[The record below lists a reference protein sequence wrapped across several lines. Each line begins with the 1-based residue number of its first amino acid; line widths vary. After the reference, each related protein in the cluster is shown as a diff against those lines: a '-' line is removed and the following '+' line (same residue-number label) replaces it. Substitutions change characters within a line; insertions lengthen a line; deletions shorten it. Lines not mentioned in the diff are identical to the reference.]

1 MDSLKPQLPKIS
13 NEDRTPLVD
22 VLLELL
28 AWQQIQI
35 DKLEHEILKLK
46 GETTKPKIK
55 PSKMEEET
63 AEEGDGNGNDSAKS
77 KKDKGPKRSKTEH
90 LKIDVTV
97 NIHPDKIPEGSI
109 FKGYRGV
116 VIQNIKFETFNTC
129 YRLAQYETTDGSYVS
144 GQLPDGLN
152 GCHFGNDLISFIL
165 YQYHHQHVTQ
175 PLLLK
180 QLQDL
185 GVDIS
190 SGRLSQFIT
199 DGLEVFHD
207 EKDQLLQAGLSVSH
221 YVHTDDTGARH
232 DGKNGYCT
240 HIGNELFAWFSSTE
254 SKSRINFL
262 SCLSQGSDYF
272 YVLNAGAFA
281 YMEQQKLPPILLAR
295 LELEIA
301 GEVVCSLPLPANN
314 SGRFIAT

>member
-13 NEDRTPLVD
+13 NKDRTPLVD

-28 AWQQIQI
+28 AWQQVQI
-35 DKLEHEILKLK
+35 DKLEQEILKLK

-55 PSKMEEET
+55 PSKMDEDFAEDDEEN
-63 AEEGDGNGNDSAKS
+63 GDDSDKS

-90 LKIDVTV
+90 LKIDATIDIQPD
-97 NIHPDKIPEGSI
+97 NIPAGSI
-109 FKGYRGV
+109 HKGFRDV
-116 VIQNIKFETFNTC
+116 VIQDIKFETFNTC
-129 YRLAQYETTDGSYVS
+129 YRLAQYQTPDGSYVS
-144 GQLPDGLN
+144 GQLPEGLN
-152 GCHFGNDLISFIL
+152 GCHFGCDLISFIL

-185 GVDIS
+185 GVELS

-207 EKDQLLQAGLSVSH
+207 EKDQLLQVGLSVSQ

-232 DGKNGYCT
+232 DG
-240 HIGNELFAWFSSTE
+240 
-254 SKSRINFL
+254 
-262 SCLSQGSDYF
+262 
-272 YVLNAGAFA
+272 
-281 YMEQQKLPPILLAR
+281 
-295 LELEIA
+295 
-301 GEVVCSLPLPANN
+301 
-314 SGRFIAT
+314 